1 MDLTTINPGFTIAAL
16 ISFAIAVIIGP
27 LFIPFLKR
35 LKFGQAIRAE
45 GPQSHQKKS
54 GTPTMGGIIF
64 LLSTL
69 LTTLIGLIFWEGFEL
84 TSTLIMLL
92 LSLLGFGL
100 IGFIDDFIIV
110 VKKDNEGLRPKHKIL
125 GQFLLGAV
133 FFYLFMRAG
142 YSTVLNVFGVWRPD
156 ITWGYGIFVLF
167 WLIGWPNAT
176 NITDGLDGLLSG
188 ISIIAFGVFGIIAAA
203 QGQTEIMLFCFTMV
217 GALAGFLVFNLNP
230 AKVFMGDTG
239 SLAIG
244 ASLAAVSILLKQE
257 WLILLIGFVYAVETG
272 SVILQV
278 LYFKATGGKR
288 IFKMA
293 PLHHHFEES
302 GWSERKVVTVFW
314 GIALITGIIALHL
327 IVF

>member
-1 MDLTTINPGFTIAAL
+1 MDLSTIHVGYTIPAIIAFTIA
-16 ISFAIAVIIGP
+16 VIVGP

-35 LKFGQAIRAE
+35 LKFGQSIRLE
-45 GPQSHQKKS
+45 GPTSHQKKS

-69 LTTLIGLIFWEGFEL
+69 LTTIIGFILWDGFKL
-84 TSTLIMLL
+84 TTTVIMLL
-92 LSLLGFGL
+92 ISLLGFGL

-110 VKKDNEGLRPKHKIL
+110 VKKDNEGLRPKQKIF
-125 GQFLLGAV
+125 GQFLLSAT
-133 FFYLFMRAG
+133 FFYLFMQAG
-142 YSTVLNVFGVWRPD
+142 YSTVLNLGFWQPD

-176 NITDGLDGLLSG
+176 NITDGLDGLLGG
-188 ISIIAFGVFGIIAAA
+188 ISVIAFGVFGIIAGA
-203 QGQTEIMLFCFTMV
+203 QGRAEIMLFCFTMV
-217 GALAGFLVFNLNP
+217 GALGGFLVFNLNP

-244 ASLAAVSILLKQE
+244 ASLAAVSILLGQE
-257 WLILLIGFVYAVETG
+257 WLLLLIGFVYVIETV
-272 SVILQV
+272 SVMLQV

-302 GWSERKVVTVFW
+302 GWCERKVVALFW
-314 GIALITGIIALHL
+314 TIALLTGLLALKL

>member
-1 MDLTTINPGFTIAAL
+1 MDLITINSGFTIATL
-16 ISFAIAVIIGP
+16 ISFVMALIIAP
-27 LFIPFLKR
+27 LLIPFLKR

-69 LTTLIGLIFWEGFEL
+69 LTTIIGLIFWEGFKL
-84 TSTLIMLL
+84 NSTLLMIL
-92 LSLLGFGL
+92 LSLFGFGL

-125 GQFLLGAV
+125 GQFLLGAT
-133 FFYLFMRAG
+133 FFYLYMQAG
-142 YSTVLNVFGVWRPD
+142 YGTELNLGFAQID
-156 ITWGYGIFVLF
+156 IQWAYGIFVLF

-188 ISIIAFGVFGIIAAA
+188 ISIISFGVFGIIAAT

-217 GALAGFLVFNLNP
+217 GALAGFLVFNLYP

-244 ASLAAVSILLKQE
+244 ASLAAISILLRQE
-257 WLILLIGFVYAVETG
+257 WLILLVGFVYMIETA
-272 SVILQV
+272 SVMMQV

-293 PLHHHFEES
+293 PLHHHFEET
-302 GWSERKVVTVFW
+302 GWSERRVVTVFW
-314 GIALITGIIALHL
+314 TVALITGLLALHL

>member
-1 MDLTTINPGFTIAAL
+1 MNLTTINAGF
-16 ISFAIAVIIGP
+16 ISFVLAVIAGP
-27 LFIPFLKR
+27 LFIPLLKR
-35 LKFGQAIRAE
+35 LKFGQSIRME

-64 LLSTL
+64 LLSIL
-69 LTTLIGLIFWEGFEL
+69 LTTAIGLIFWESFEF
-84 TSTLIMLL
+84 TPTLIMLL

-110 VKKDNEGLRPKHKIL
+110 VKKDNEGLRPKHKVL
-125 GQFLLGAV
+125 GQFLLGAA

-142 YSTVLNVFGVWRPD
+142 HSTALNFGFWQPD
-156 ITWGYGIFVLF
+156 VAWGYGIFVLF

-176 NITDGLDGLLSG
+176 NLTDGLDGLLGG
-188 ISIIAFGVFGIIAAA
+188 ISFIAFSVFGIIAGA
-203 QGQTEIMLFCFTMV
+203 QGQTEVMLFCFMMV

-244 ASLAAVSILLKQE
+244 ASLAAVSILLSQE
-257 WLILLIGFVYAVETG
+257 WLILLVGFVYVVETL
-272 SVILQV
+272 SVIIQV
-278 LYFKATGGKR
+278 FYFKATGGKR

-302 GWSERKVVTVFW
+302 GWSERKVVTIFW
-314 GIALITGIIALHL
+314 IIALITGVIALQL
-327 IVF
+327 TVF

>member
-1 MDLTTINPGFTIAAL
+1 MDLTTINPGFIIAAL
-16 ISFAIAVIIGP
+16 ISFFIAVVIGP
-27 LFIPFLKR
+27 LFIPFLKG

-54 GTPTMGGIIF
+54 GTPTMGGVIF

-69 LTTLIGLIFWEGFEL
+69 LTTVIGLIFWEDFEP
-84 TSTLIMLL
+84 TSTLMMLL

-110 VKKDNEGLRPKHKIL
+110 VKKDNEGLRPTHKIL
-125 GQFLLGAV
+125 GQFLLAAV
-133 FFYLFMRAG
+133 FFYLFMTAG
-142 YSTVLNVFGVWRPD
+142 YSTVLNFGFGQAD
-156 ITWGYGIFVLF
+156 ITWGYGIFVLI

-188 ISIIAFGVFGIIAAA
+188 ISIIAFGVFGVIAIA

-244 ASLAAVSILLKQE
+244 ASLAAVSILLRQE
-257 WLILLIGFVYAVETG
+257 WLILLVGFVYAIETL

-302 GWSERKVVTVFW
+302 GWSERKVVTLFW
-314 GIALITGIIALHL
+314 AIALITGITALHL
-327 IVF
+327 IVL